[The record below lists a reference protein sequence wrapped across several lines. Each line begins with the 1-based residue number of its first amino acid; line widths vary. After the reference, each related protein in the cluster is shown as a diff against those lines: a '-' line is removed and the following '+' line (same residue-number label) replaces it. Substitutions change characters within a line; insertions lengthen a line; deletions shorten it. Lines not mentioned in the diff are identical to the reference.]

1 MDFLKKK
8 NSDNISKYPSG
19 IITNLSREKYMNDYD
34 IGWLITAPILL
45 ADLRAHVIAYARC
58 QAAI

>member
-1 MDFLKKK
+1 
-8 NSDNISKYPSG
+8 
-19 IITNLSREKYMNDYD
+19 MNDYD